1 MEPFLGQIMWA
12 GFPFAPQ
19 GWASCNGAVMPL
31 EQNVALFS
39 LLGTSFGG
47 DGRTTF
53 GLPDLGGAV
62 AVGTSAT
69 RPIGQTLALGG
80 PGAGAAAATGL
91 VVPAS
96 IALQGIY
103 PPRN

>member
-1 MEPFLGQIMWA
+1 MEPFLGQVMWA
-12 GFPFAPQ
+12 GFDFAPA
-19 GWASCNGAVMPL
+19 GWAPCNGAVMQIA
-31 EQNVALFS
+31 QNYAVFS

-53 GLPDLGGAV
+53 GLPNLGGAV

-69 RPIGQTLALGG
+69 QLIGQTLSLGG
-80 PGAGAAAATGL
+80 GTPAAATGL

-96 IALQGIY
+96 IALQGVY
-103 PPRN
+103 PPRD